1 MISHKDRLFHQKKNN
16 PLNNR
21 INNVYNLFRNRI
33 TREIRKAKKE
43 YYKIYFENNL
53 SNMKKT
59 WQGIKEII
67 NLNNKLEPKI
77 SQLNYEGK
85 QINTNEGMSNAFNDF
100 FTKIGP
106 KLDKEIP
113 TPKRNRDP
121 TYYLKSRVPVTFLIS
136 PTTPK
141 EIIDI
146 ISSLDNSK
154 SSGPCCISTKMLK
167 LVSSE
172 VSSPL
177 SDIYNLSFNE
187 GVFPECNKIVKVMPN
202 HKSGSTKDVNNY
214 RPISLLSIF
223 SKMIEK
229 LMDSK

>member
-1 MISHKDRLFHQKKNN
+1 MKVNKSTQMRECLMLSMIFL
-16 PLNNR
+16 L
-21 INNVYNLFRNRI
+21 
-33 TREIRKAKKE
+33 
-43 YYKIYFENNL
+43 
-53 SNMKKT
+53 
-59 WQGIKEII
+59 
-67 NLNNKLEPKI
+67 KL
-77 SQLNYEGK
+77 
-85 QINTNEGMSNAFNDF
+85 A
-100 FTKIGP
+100 P

-121 TYYLKSRVPVTFLIS
+121 TYYLKSRVPVSFIIS

-177 SDIYNLSFNE
+177 SDIYNSYFND
-187 GVFPECNKIVKVMPN
+187 GVFPECNKICKGLII
-202 HKSGSTKDVNNY
+202 KAAQQKT
-214 RPISLLSIF
+214 
-223 SKMIEK
+223 
-229 LMDSK
+229 

>member
-1 MISHKDRLFHQKKNN
+1 MEAGGLCWSPCSNQKISRKELKKMTKPWINSYILKMISHKDRPFHQKKNN

-21 INNVYNLFRNRI
+21 INNVYNLFRNRV

-67 NLNNKLEPKI
+67 NLNKLGPKI

-85 QINTNEGMSNAFNDF
+85 QINTNEGTSNAFNDF

-113 TPKRNRDP
+113 TTKRNRDP
-121 TYYLKSRVPVTFLIS
+121 TYYLKSRVPVSFIIS

-154 SSGPCCISTKMLK
+154 SSGPSCISTKMLK

-177 SDIYNLSFNE
+177 SDIYNSSFNE
-187 GVFPECNKIVKVMPN
+187 GVFLNVI
-202 HKSGSTKDVNNY
+202 
-214 RPISLLSIF
+214 
-223 SKMIEK
+223 K
-229 LMDSK
+229 LQR